1 MAIYNAGYLSP
12 IRKKLGN
19 AVGRKWRNL
28 DVLSVY
34 QPNIRNPK
42 TNAQEIVR
50 TRFGA
55 ASSIAM
61 NMASALAL
69 GFGVITKG
77 TKVPPRSYFIKENW
91 NHIHA
96 SSPGSATVDYDELTI
111 AKGSLVAFQFG
122 SPSFATPLTVTV
134 AMTPNTSAE
143 GASANDLAYVMVYDP
158 ESGEGILSTG
168 KERSEAEVVV
178 NVPDY
183 WNGHRVHVYGFG
195 VGDADV
201 NPNKVATSRYLG
213 SGTIE

>member
-1 MAIYNAGYLSP
+1 MGKINAGYLSP
-12 IRKKLGN
+12 FRKKLGN

-28 DVLSVY
+28 NVLSVY
-34 QPNIRNPK
+34 QPNVRNPK

-61 NMASALAL
+61 NIATALKL

-77 TKVPPRSYFIKENW
+77 TKIPPRSYFIKLNW

-96 SSPGSATVDYDELTI
+96 SAPGSATIDYDELII
-111 AKGSLVAFQFG
+111 AKGGLTPFQFDT
-122 SPSFATPLTVTV
+122 PSFDNPLTVSV
-134 AMTPNTSAE
+134 AMTNNSSIE
-143 GASANDLAYVMVYDP
+143 GASANDLAYILVYDP

-168 KERSEAEVVV
+168 KERTEAQIAV
-178 NVPDY
+178 NVPAY

-195 VGDADV
+195 VGDATA
-201 NPNKVATSRYLG
+201 NPDKVATSRYLG

>member
-34 QPNIRNPK
+34 QPNVRNPK
-42 TNAQEIVR
+42 TNAQELVR
-50 TRFGA
+50 TRFGV
-55 ASSIAM
+55 ASGIAM
-61 NMASALAL
+61 NMANALAL

-77 TKVPPRSYFIKENW
+77 TKVPPRSYFIKVNW

-96 SSPGSATVDYDELTI
+96 SSPGSATVDYDELII

-122 SPSFATPLTVTV
+122 TPSFATPLAVSV
-134 AMTPNTSAE
+134 AISDNSSAE
-143 GASANDLAYVMVYDP
+143 GASTNDIAYIMVYDP
-158 ESGEGILSTG
+158 ESGEGILSEG
-168 KERSEAEVVV
+168 KKRNEGQIAVE
-178 NVPDY
+178 VPDY

-195 VGDADV
+195 VGAVDV
-201 NPNKVATSRYLG
+201 NPDKVATSRYLG